1 MKYLG
6 EKMVKLSER
15 VQTMAS
21 SPTLKL
27 VQIKNQLQAQGKAI
41 LDFGAGE
48 PDFPTPEN
56 IKNAGIAAIQD
67 NFTKYT
73 QTSGIAE
80 LKKAIHDIYLQ
91 EQGFATTEKQVVVS
105 PGSKYSL
112 FLLLQAL
119 VDPGDE
125 VIIPRPYWVSYPEM
139 VKFCG
144 GRAVY
149 ADHLQPNRL
158 FELTAASYISQF
170 SAKTKAVIINSP
182 SNPTGKVMKS
192 EELRQLIDFFY
203 KKNVLTIV
211 DDCYRK
217 ILYTDS
223 EYPSPMNMVPEAR
236 ELVAVV
242 SSLSKTFAMTGW
254 RIGYAI
260 VPEALAAAMTRIQE
274 HSTSNPCSI
283 SQKAAVTALGGDQ
296 NAVRAMVAEYRQ
308 RRDYFARRIDEIG
321 HITYVLP
328 DGAFYFFA
336 DFSYDI
342 AKKQF
347 KDDNQLAM
355 DILEKSNIIL
365 VPGSAFG
372 APDHLRISFATA
384 IKDIRAG
391 LDRIEA
397 YLRNGN

>member
-1 MKYLG
+1 
-6 EKMVKLSER
+6 MVELSGR
-15 VQTMAS
+15 VQTMTS

-27 VQIKNQLQAQGKAI
+27 VQIKNQLQAQGKVI

-56 IKNAGIAAIQD
+56 IKNAGIAAIKN

-73 QTSGIAE
+73 STSGIAE
-80 LKKAIHDIYLQ
+80 LKKAIQLAYLQ
-91 EQGFATTEKQVVVS
+91 EQGFAATEKQIVVS

-112 FLLLQAL
+112 FLLLQA
-119 VDPGDE
+119 VIDPGDE

-144 GRAVY
+144 GRVVY
-149 ADHLQPNRL
+149 ANHLQPGKL
-158 FELTAASYISQF
+158 FELTAASYISQC
-170 SAKTKAVIINSP
+170 SAKTKAVIVNSP
-182 SNPTGKVMKS
+182 ANPTGKIMNG

-203 KKNVLTIV
+203 KKNVLLII

-217 ILYTDS
+217 IIYTNE
-223 EYPSPMNMVPEAR
+223 EYPSPLNLLPEAR
-236 ELVAVV
+236 QGIAVV

-254 RIGYAI
+254 RIGYSI
-260 VPEALAAAMTRIQE
+260 VSETLAAAMTKIQE

-283 SQKAAVTALGGDQ
+283 SQKAAVEALGGDQ
-296 NAVRAMVAEYRQ
+296 SVVQAMVAEYRQ
-308 RRDYFARRIDEIG
+308 RRDYFARRVDDIG
-321 HITYVLP
+321 HITYALP

-342 AKKQF
+342 ANKKFQ
-347 KDDNQLAM
+347 DDNQLAM
-355 DILEKSNIIL
+355 DILEKLNIIL

-372 APDHLRISFATA
+372 APNHLRISYATSL
-384 IKDIRAG
+384 KDIRAG
-391 LDRIEA
+391 LDKIEE
-397 YLRNGN
+397 YLRKGN

>member
-1 MKYLG
+1 
-6 EKMVKLSER
+6 MVQLSER
-15 VQTMAS
+15 VQTMTS

-27 VQIKNQLQAQGKAI
+27 VQIKNQLQAQGKVI

-56 IKNAGIAAIQD
+56 IKNAGIAAIKN

-80 LKKAIHDIYLQ
+80 LKKAIQLVYLQ
-91 EQGFATTEKQVVVS
+91 EQGFAATEKQIVVS

-112 FLLLQAL
+112 FLLLQA
-119 VDPGDE
+119 VIDPGDE

-139 VKFCG
+139 VRCCG
-144 GRAVY
+144 GRVVY
-149 ADHLQPNRL
+149 ADHLQPGKL
-158 FELTAASYISQF
+158 FELTAASYISQC
-170 SAKTKAVIINSP
+170 SAKTKAVIVNSP
-182 SNPTGKVMKS
+182 ANPTGKIMKG

-203 KKNVLTIV
+203 KKNILVVV

-217 ILYTDS
+217 IIYTDQ
-223 EYPSPMNMVPEAR
+223 EYPAPMNLVPAAR

-254 RIGYAI
+254 RIGYSI
-260 VPEALAAAMTRIQE
+260 VSETLAAAMTKIQE

-283 SQKAAVTALGGDQ
+283 SQKAAVEALGGDQ
-296 NAVRAMVAEYRQ
+296 SVVQSMVAEYRQ
-308 RRDYFARRIDEIG
+308 RRDYFARRVDDIG
-321 HITYVLP
+321 HITYALP

-342 AKKQF
+342 ANKKFQ
-347 KDDNQLAM
+347 DDNQLAM
-355 DILEKSNIIL
+355 DILEKLSIIL

-372 APDHLRISFATA
+372 APNHLRISYATSL
-384 IKDIRAG
+384 KDIRAG
-391 LDRIEA
+391 LDKIEE
-397 YLRNGN
+397 YLRKGN

>member
-1 MKYLG
+1 
-6 EKMVKLSER
+6 MVRLSER
-15 VQTMAS
+15 VQTMTS

-27 VQIKNQLQAQGKAI
+27 VQIKNQLQAQGKVI

-56 IKNAGIAAIQD
+56 IKNAGIAAIQG

-80 LKKAIHDIYLQ
+80 LKKAIQRVYEQ
-91 EQGFATTEKQVVVS
+91 EQGYAAAEKQIVVS

-119 VDPGDE
+119 VGPGDD
-125 VIIPRPYWVSYPEM
+125 VIVPRPYWVSYPEM

-144 GRAVY
+144 SQVVY
-149 ADHLQPNRL
+149 ADHLQPGRL
-158 FELTAASYISQF
+158 FELTADSYISKF
-170 SAKTKAVIINSP
+170 SARTKAVIVNSP
-182 SNPTGKVMKS
+182 SNPTGKVMNGD
-192 EELRQLIDFFY
+192 ELKRLIDFFS

-217 ILYTDS
+217 IIYT
-223 EYPSPMNMVPEAR
+223 EAGYPSPMNMVPPAH

-260 VPEALAAAMTRIQE
+260 VSEPLAAAMTKIQE
-274 HSTSNPCSI
+274 HSTSNPCSV
-283 SQKAAVTALGGDQ
+283 SQKAAVEALSGDQ
-296 NAVRAMVAEYRQ
+296 SAVRAMVDEYRR
-308 RRDYFARRIDEIG
+308 RRDYFARRIDAIG

-336 DFSYDI
+336 DFSHHI
-342 AKKQF
+342 ARKKF
-347 KDDNQLAM
+347 KDDTQLAM
-355 DILEKSNIIL
+355 DILEKLNIIL

-372 APDHLRISFATA
+372 APDHLRISYATSL
-384 IKDIRAG
+384 KDITEG

-397 YLRNGN
+397 YLRA

>member
-1 MKYLG
+1 MIQ
-6 EKMVKLSER
+6 LSER
-15 VQTMAS
+15 VQTMTS

-27 VQIKNQLQAQGKAI
+27 VQIKNQLQAQGKMI

-56 IKNAGIAAIQD
+56 IKNAGIAAIQN

-73 QTSGIAE
+73 PTSGIAE
-80 LKKAIHDIYLQ
+80 LKKAIQQAYRQ
-91 EQGFATTEKQVVVS
+91 EQAVAATEKQILVS

-119 VDPGDE
+119 INSGDE
-125 VIIPRPYWVSYPEM
+125 VIVPRPYWVSYPEM

-144 GRAVY
+144 GQAIY
-149 ADHLQPNRL
+149 ADHLQPGKL
-158 FELTAASYISQF
+158 FELTADSYMSRF

-182 SNPTGKVMKS
+182 SNPTGKIMNR
-192 EELRQLIDFFY
+192 EELRQVIDFFN

-217 ILYTDS
+217 IIYTNTD
-223 EYPSPMNMVPEAR
+223 YPSPINLVPEAR
-236 ELVAVV
+236 DMVAVV

-260 VPEALAAAMTRIQE
+260 VPETLAAAMTKIQE

-283 SQKAAVTALGGDQ
+283 SQKAAVEALGGDQ
-296 NAVRAMVAEYRQ
+296 SAVQAMVDEYRR
-308 RRDYFARRIDEIG
+308 RRDYFAQRIDEIG
-321 HITYVLP
+321 HITYVMP

-342 AKKQF
+342 AKKNF

-355 DILEKSNIIL
+355 DILEKLNIIL

-372 APDHLRISFATA
+372 APGYMRISYATS
-384 IKDIRAG
+384 IKDITAG
-391 LDRIEA
+391 LDKIEA
-397 YLRNGN
+397 YLRQSD

>member
-1 MKYLG
+1 
-6 EKMVKLSER
+6 MVQLSER
-15 VQTMAS
+15 VQTMTS

-27 VQIKNQLQAQGKAI
+27 VQIKNQLQAQGKVI

-56 IKNAGIAAIQD
+56 IKNAGIAAIKN

-80 LKKAIHDIYLQ
+80 LKKAIQLVYLQ
-91 EQGFATTEKQVVVS
+91 EQGFAATEKQIVVS

-112 FLLLQAL
+112 FLLLQA
-119 VDPGDE
+119 VIDPGDE
-125 VIIPRPYWVSYPEM
+125 VIIPCPYWVSYPEM
-139 VKFCG
+139 VKCCG
-144 GRAVY
+144 GRVVY
-149 ADHLQPNRL
+149 ADHLQPGKL
-158 FELTAASYISQF
+158 FELTAASYISQC
-170 SAKTKAVIINSP
+170 SAKTKAVIVNSP
-182 SNPTGKVMKS
+182 ANPTGKIMKG

-203 KKNVLTIV
+203 KKNILVVV

-217 ILYTDS
+217 IIYTDQ
-223 EYPSPMNMVPEAR
+223 EYPAPMNLVPAAC

-254 RIGYAI
+254 RIGYSI
-260 VPEALAAAMTRIQE
+260 VSETLAAAMTKIQE

-283 SQKAAVTALGGDQ
+283 SQKAAVEALGGDQ
-296 NAVRAMVAEYRQ
+296 SVVQSMVAEYRQ
-308 RRDYFARRIDEIG
+308 RRDYFARRVDDIG
-321 HITYVLP
+321 HITYALP

-342 AKKQF
+342 ANKKFQ
-347 KDDNQLAM
+347 DDNQLAM
-355 DILEKSNIIL
+355 DILEKLNIIL

-372 APDHLRISFATA
+372 APNHLRISYATSL
-384 IKDIRAG
+384 KDIRAG
-391 LDRIEA
+391 LDKIEE
-397 YLRNGN
+397 YLRKGN

>member
-1 MKYLG
+1 
-6 EKMVKLSER
+6 MVTLSER
-15 VQTMAS
+15 VQSMTS

-56 IKNAGIAAIQD
+56 IKNAGVTAILKD
-67 NFTKYT
+67 FTKYT

-80 LKKAIHDIYLQ
+80 LKKAIQQVYQQ
-91 EQGFATTEKQVVVS
+91 EQGFAATEKQILVS

-119 VDPGDE
+119 IDPGDE

-144 GRAVY
+144 GREVL
-149 ADHLQPNRL
+149 ADHLQPDRL
-158 FELTAASYISQF
+158 FEITAASYISRY
-170 SAKTKAVIINSP
+170 SARTRAVIINSP
-182 SNPTGKVMKS
+182 SNPTGMVMNS
-192 EELRQLIDFFY
+192 EELRQVIDFFS
-203 KKNVLTIV
+203 KKNVLTVV

-217 ILYTDS
+217 IIYSDR
-223 EYPSPMNMVPEAR
+223 EYPSPMNLVPEAR
-236 ELVAVV
+236 DLVAVV
-242 SSLSKTFAMTGW
+242 SSLSKTYAMTGW

-260 VPEALAAAMTRIQE
+260 APEALAAAMTKIQE

-283 SQKAAVTALGGDQ
+283 SQKAAVEALGGDQ
-296 NAVRAMVAEYRQ
+296 GAVQAMVDEYRR

-321 HITYVLP
+321 HISYVLP

-336 DFSYDI
+336 DFSHDI
-342 AKKQF
+342 VEKKF

-355 DILEKSNIIL
+355 DILEKLNIIL

-372 APDHLRISFATA
+372 APNHLRISYATA
-384 IKDIRAG
+384 MKDIRAG
-391 LDRIEA
+391 LDKIEA
-397 YLRNGN
+397 YLRN

>member
-1 MKYLG
+1 ML
-6 EKMVKLSER
+6 KLSER
-15 VQTMAS
+15 VQTMTS

-27 VQIKNQLQAQGKAI
+27 VQIKNQLQAQGKVI

-56 IKNAGIAAIQD
+56 IKNAGIAAIKN

-80 LKKAIHDIYLQ
+80 LKKAIQLVYLQ
-91 EQGFATTEKQVVVS
+91 EQGFAATEKQIVVS

-112 FLLLQAL
+112 FLLLQA
-119 VDPGDE
+119 VIDPGDE

-139 VKFCG
+139 VKCCG
-144 GRAVY
+144 GRVVY
-149 ADHLQPNRL
+149 ADHLQPGEL
-158 FELTAASYISQF
+158 FELTAASYISQC
-170 SAKTKAVIINSP
+170 SAKTKAVIVNSP
-182 SNPTGKVMKS
+182 ANPTGKIMNG

-203 KKNVLTIV
+203 KKNILVVV

-217 ILYTDS
+217 IIYTDQ
-223 EYPSPMNMVPEAR
+223 EYPAPMNLVPAAR

-254 RIGYAI
+254 RIGYSI
-260 VPEALAAAMTRIQE
+260 VSETLAAAMTKIQE

-283 SQKAAVTALGGDQ
+283 SQKAAVEALGGDQ
-296 NAVRAMVAEYRQ
+296 SVVQSMVAEYRQ
-308 RRDYFARRIDEIG
+308 RRDYFARRVDDIG
-321 HITYVLP
+321 HITYALP

-342 AKKQF
+342 ANKKFQ
-347 KDDNQLAM
+347 DDNQLAM
-355 DILEKSNIIL
+355 DILEKLNIIL

-372 APDHLRISFATA
+372 APNHLRISYATSL
-384 IKDIRAG
+384 KDIRAG
-391 LDRIEA
+391 LDKIEE
-397 YLRNGN
+397 YLRKGN